1 MSLFDALEQ
10 RGTLAL
16 LRFTGAVVAFLLI
29 HLVRIP
35 FVLVARVL
43 EHAARRLSDS
53 AAQLAT
59 RPPPARINHFYDHR
73 EEAVRVHA

>member
-16 LRFTGAVVAFLLI
+16 LRFTGSVVVFLVLHLI
-29 HLVRIP
+29 RIP
-35 FVLVARVL
+35 FVLVAQVL
-43 EHAARRLSDS
+43 EHALRHIDAYV
-53 AAQLAT
+53 AAQAS

-73 EEAVRVHA
+73 EEAVRVQA